1 MSAQPQY
8 TREQAQTMISGLSDE
23 LREHNRRYYLED
35 APTISDAEYDT
46 KFRLLES
53 LEAQFPELKRSD
65 SPTQKVGAAA
75 GEGFAKVTHAVPMLS
90 LANAFSEED
99 VAEFIQRVRN
109 FLELE
114 GDTPVELVCEPKID
128 GLSFS
133 ARFEK
138 GNLVQAATRGD
149 GEVGEDVTANLR
161 MVKGFPL
168 SIHGAPDVLEV
179 RGEIYMRKDDF
190 ATLNDAQA
198 AANKKIF
205 ANPRNAAAGSMRQLD
220 PSITA
225 QRRLS
230 YFVYSWGEV
239 SDLGM
244 LGDTQFQA
252 IKKLGSY
259 GFHIVPDQEHG
270 GIRALLFKAKNIR
283 ESMDYYRSI
292 ATWRVKLGYDIDGI
306 VYKVNRFDWQ
316 RRLGQVARA
325 PRWAIA
331 HKFPAEQAVTV
342 VEGIDIQV
350 GRTGALTP
358 VARLAPVNV
367 GGVLVSNATL
377 HNADEI
383 ARLGVRVGDTVVIQR
398 AGDVIPQVVKVRD
411 DLPRGEHDYQFPTE
425 CPACGSHAVREEGE
439 VVVRCTGGLICPA
452 QALERLRHFV
462 GRNAMDIEGLGEKQI
477 AMFVE
482 EGLIKTPA
490 DIYTLQAR
498 DAQGLSRLKNRE
510 GWGEKSATKL
520 FAAIEEARTRSL
532 PRFIYALGIR
542 HIGEETAK
550 LLAKH
555 YSTLAAWQSAMQ
567 AMVDDSAVAEDL
579 LSVDGIG
586 QTVIDALR
594 EFFAEPHNRD
604 MLAAL
609 EAQVKIE
616 TYAPVVRSDSAVA
629 GKTVV
634 FTGTMSR
641 LGRKEAKAH
650 AESLGAKVA
659 GSVSGKTDY
668 LVAGADA
675 GSKLKNAQ
683 ALGVK
688 ILTEDE
694 WIALSGWHG

>member
-1 MSAQPQY
+1 MNS
-8 TREQAQTMISGLSDE
+8 EQAQKDIARLSDE
-23 LREHNRRYYLED
+23 IRAHDKRYYQQD
-35 APTISDAEYDT
+35 APTVSDAEYDAL
-46 KFRLLES
+46 RQQLEQ
-53 LEAQFPELKRSD
+53 LEKQFPELLRSD

-75 GEGFAKVTHAVPMLS
+75 GEGFAKVTHSVPMLS
-90 LANAFSEED
+90 LSNAFSEDD

-109 FLELE
+109 FLELA
-114 GDTPVELVCEPKID
+114 DDAPVELIAEPKID

-133 ARFEK
+133 ARFEQ
-138 GNLVQAATRGD
+138 GALVKAATRGD

-161 MVKGFPL
+161 QVKGFPH
-168 SIHGAPDVLEV
+168 SIANAPDVLEV

-190 ATLNDAQA
+190 AALNKSQETAG
-198 AANKKIF
+198 KKIF

-230 YFVYSWGEV
+230 YFVYSWGEL
-239 SDLGM
+239 SAPLADTQYGSIQKLRDLGFAVNDDM
-244 LGDTQFQA
+244 QICAGLEAVMAHYVQA
-252 IKKLGSY
+252 RD
-259 GFHIVPDQEHG
+259 H
-270 GIRALLFKAKNIR
+270 RAELA
-283 ESMDYYRSI
+283 
-292 ATWRVKLGYDIDGI
+292 YDIDGY
-306 VYKVNRFDWQ
+306 VYKVNRLDWQ

-342 VEGIDIQV
+342 IEGIDIQV

-383 ARLGVRVGDTVVIQR
+383 ARLGVRVGDSVVIQR

-411 DLPRGEHDYQFPTE
+411 DLARGQQDYQFPIE

-462 GRNAMDIEGLGEKQI
+462 ARNAMDIEGLGEKQI
-477 AMFVE
+477 AMFME

-490 DIYTLQAR
+490 DIFTLEVR

-510 GWGEKSATKL
+510 GWGEKSASKL
-520 FAAIEEARTRSL
+520 FEAIRDAANNRTL

-555 YSTLAAWQSAMQ
+555 YATLNAWHEAMQ
-567 AMVDDSAVAEDL
+567 AMANGDASVAEDL
-579 LSVDGIG
+579 HTVDGVG
-586 QTVIDALR
+586 ETVLNALR
-594 EFFAEPHNRD
+594 EFFAEPQNQT
-604 MLAAL
+604 MLKEL
-609 EAQVKIE
+609 ETQVNIPA
-616 TYAPVVRSDSAVA
+616 YAPVVRADSAVA
-629 GKTVV
+629 GKIVV
-634 FTGTMSR
+634 FTGTMGK

-675 GSKLKNAQ
+675 GSKLKNAT

>member
-1 MSAQPQY
+1 MSAAPKPSLQ
-8 TREQAQTMISGLSDE
+8 EASQAIARLSDE
-23 LREHNRRYYLED
+23 IRGHNLRYYRED
-35 APTISDAEYDT
+35 APTISDAEYDGLM
-46 KFRLLES
+46 RQ
-53 LEAQFPELKRSD
+53 LEALEAEFPQLVRSD

-75 GEGFAKVTHAVPMLS
+75 GDGFAKVTHSMPMLS
-90 LANAFSEED
+90 LTNAFSETD

-109 FLELE
+109 FLELN
-114 GDTPVELVCEPKID
+114 DDAPVELVCEPKID
-128 GLSFS
+128 GLSFA

-138 GNLVQAATRGD
+138 GRLVQAATRGD
-149 GEVGEDVTANLR
+149 GEVGEDITANLKQ
-161 MVKGFPL
+161 VNGFPHQ
-168 SIHGAPDVLEV
+168 IHGAPDVLEV

-190 ATLNDAQA
+190 AALNAAQA
-198 AANKKIF
+198 AAGKKIF
-205 ANPRNAAAGSMRQLD
+205 ANPRNAAAGSTRQLD
-220 PSITA
+220 PAITA

-230 YFVYSWGEV
+230 YFVYGWGEL
-239 SDLGM
+239 SEP
-244 LGDTQFQA
+244 LGDTQFA
-252 IKKLGSY
+252 VIEKLKTFNLTVNDDTKRCDSLAQVMQHY
-259 GFHIVPDQEHG
+259 GYARDH
-270 GIRALLFKAKNIR
+270 RAALA
-283 ESMDYYRSI
+283 
-292 ATWRVKLGYDIDGI
+292 YDIDGY
-306 VYKVNRFDWQ
+306 VYKVNRLDWQ

-383 ARLGVRVGDTVVIQR
+383 QRLGVRVGDTVVIQR

-411 DLPRGEHDYQFPTE
+411 DLPRGAQDYAFPE
-425 CPACGSHAVREEGE
+425 ICPACGSHAVRDAGE

-477 AMFVE
+477 AMFME

-490 DIYTLQAR
+490 DIFTLQAR
-498 DAQGLSRLKNRE
+498 DAEGLTRLKNRE

-520 FAAIEEARTRSL
+520 FAAIDDARSRSL

-555 YSTLAAWQSAMQ
+555 YSTLDAWFDAMEAIARGDAAVIQ
-567 AMVDDSAVAEDL
+567 DL
-579 LSVDGIG
+579 QSVDGIG
-586 QTVIDALR
+586 QTVIDALQA
-594 EFFAEPHNRD
+594 FFAEPHNRD

-609 EAQVKIE
+609 QQQVRIDA
-616 TYAPVVRSDSAVA
+616 YAPVVRTDSAVA

-668 LVAGADA
+668 LIAGADA

-683 ALGVK
+683 ALGVQV
-688 ILTEDE
+688 LSEDE